1 MAKTVFGANF
11 AQSNAALGLAYN
23 VFRNNEN
30 LVITSRF
37 LCTKIIDSDVKKF
50 GYKDHSLK
58 RAISFSSFYSL

>member
-11 AQSNAALGLAYN
+11 AQNITAFGLAYN

-37 LCTKIIDSDVKKF
+37 LCNVKKF
-50 GYKDHSLK
+50 GYNDHSLK
-58 RAISFSSFYSL
+58 QAISFSSFYSL